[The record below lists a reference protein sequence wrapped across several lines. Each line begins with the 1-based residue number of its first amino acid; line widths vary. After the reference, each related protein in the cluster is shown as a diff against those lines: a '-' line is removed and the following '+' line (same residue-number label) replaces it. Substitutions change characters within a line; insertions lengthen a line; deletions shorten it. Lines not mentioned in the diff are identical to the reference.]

1 MSLRSL
7 AQAFLESQK
16 AQVSQR
22 DIPRGVPAGQM
33 AVSELKTYSYGVP
46 ASVPGGTVAN
56 KHSTSGTSVPLGTV
70 QRGGT
75 NGTVGTLGTV
85 GTSGT
90 VNWVLLQA
98 KADKRNIKAQRD
110 RLTDRYCRCGRLAE
124 CAWPLDSRREMW
136 RCNRC
141 LDTSGNA

>member
-1 MSLRSL
+1 MSLRNL

-22 DIPRGVPAGQM
+22 DMPRGVPVGQM
-33 AVSELKTYSYGVP
+33 TVSELKTYSYCVP

-56 KHSTSGTSVPLGTV
+56 KHRTSGTSVPFETV

-75 NGTVGTLGTV
+75 NGTVGTV

-90 VNWVLLQA
+90 VNWTLLQRE
-98 KADKRNIKAQRD
+98 ADRRNLQAQREH
-110 RLTDRYCRCGRLAE
+110 RSDRYCRCGRLAE
-124 CAWPLDSRREMW
+124 CAWTLKGRREMW
-136 RCNRC
+136 RCIDCYPVR
-141 LDTSGNA
+141 GHA

>member
-7 AQAFLESQK
+7 ALAYLESQK
-16 AQVSQR
+16 AQLSQR
-22 DIPRGVPAGQM
+22 NIPRGVPAGQM
-33 AVSELKTYSYGVP
+33 AVSELKTYSYCVP

-56 KHSTSGTSVPLGTV
+56 RHRTSGTSVPLETV

-85 GTSGT
+85 GT

-98 KADKRNIKAQRD
+98 EADKRNMKAQSD
-110 RLTDRYCRCGRLAE
+110 HLTDRYCRCGRLAE
-124 CAWPLDSRREMW
+124 YAWPLEGRREMW
-136 RCNRC
+136 RCVDCYPVKGR
-141 LDTSGNA
+141 A